1 MTLPTICIT
10 GANSQ
15 IGSFL
20 AEGYAAI
27 GYPLYLLYHNRS
39 DRIEHLSQPRHSVD
53 LRDYCAVETAFEN
66 SPVPID
72 VLIHCA
78 AVRSH
83 DSKALHKTDPL
94 LYREIFDS
102 NFYPAYH
109 VLRAALP
116 SMTAKGFG
124 RVVLFASDITR
135 SGLANGSAY
144 AAAKAAIAN
153 LAKSSSL
160 ELIKHNVLINCVSPG
175 PVDTN
180 LEEDYD
186 GAYLD
191 FRKGYFARHIQNS
204 AAKALIT
211 KEEIK
216 AVVDMLIDPRL
227 RNICGEEIYLTG
239 GKA

>member
-1 MTLPTICIT
+1 MICIS

-15 IGSFL
+15 IGSYL
-20 AEGYAAI
+20 AESYAAS
-27 GYPLYLLYHNRS
+27 GYPLFLLYHNKS
-39 DRIEHLSQPRHSVD
+39 NRIEHLSQPMHRVD
-53 LRDYCAVETAFEN
+53 LRDYAAVELAVK
-66 SPVPID
+66 SCSKPID

-83 DSKALHKTDPL
+83 DSKALYETDPL
-94 LYREIFDS
+94 LYRNIFDS

-109 VLRAALP
+109 VLRAILP
-116 SMTAKGFG
+116 SMTGQRFG

-144 AAAKAAIAN
+144 SAAKAAIAN

-160 ELIKHNVLINCVSPG
+160 ESIKHNVLINCVSPG
-175 PVDTN
+175 PVDTD
-180 LEEDYD
+180 LEEDFE
-186 GAYLD
+186 GAYLE
-191 FRKGYFARHIQNS
+191 FRKQYFASHINNS
-204 AAKALIT
+204 AANALIS

-216 AVVDMLIDPRL
+216 AVVDLLIDPRL
-227 RNICGEEIYLTG
+227 RNICGEEIFLTG